1 MSSNEI
7 SAPESFTDID
17 LASLEA
23 AADLVG
29 EILPIPTPSIRWP
42 LVEKSLGLAPDATP
56 EVWVKHE
63 NHLPTGAFKVRGGVR
78 YFDWLKRAHPEVN
91 GVIAAT
97 RGNHGQ
103 SVAFAA
109 AVCGL
114 NSTVVVPVGNSGEKN
129 AAMRGYGANLIE
141 SGVDFNEALIVATEI
156 AEQRGLHMVPSFDWK
171 LVEGVA
177 TYGLEMFRNT
187 PPLDRLYVPVG
198 LGSGICGCLAARRA
212 LGLKE
217 RTQVIGVVA
226 EAAPCYKKSFQAGKL
241 VETEGVP
248 QTIADGVACRVPD
261 ADALDLILKEVT
273 KIISVEE
280 GAIRASIKSAVS
292 DMHQLCEG
300 AAALPF
306 AALAQ
311 DAANDPGGLRKQRV
325 GLVMSGGNVGKRDL
339 LTILGSK

>member
-1 MSSNEI
+1 MSSTQFL
-7 SAPESFTDID
+7 AAQSFTDID

-23 AADLVG
+23 TAELVAAA
-29 EILPIPTPSIRWP
+29 LPIPTPSIRWP
-42 LVEKSLGLAPDATP
+42 LLEKSLGLAADATP

-78 YFDWLKRAHPEVN
+78 YFNWLKKAHPEIS

-109 AVCGL
+109 AAAGMRA
-114 NSTVVVPVGNSGEKN
+114 TIVVPSGNSEGKN
-129 AAMRGYGANLIE
+129 AAMRAYGAELIE
-141 SGVDFNEALIVATEI
+141 RGADFNEAMIVAQAMA
-156 AEQRGLHMVPSFDWK
+156 AERGLHMVPSFDWK

-177 TYGLEMFRNT
+177 TYGLELFRKT
-187 PPLDRLYVPVG
+187 PPLDRLYVPIG

-212 LGLKE
+212 LGLE
-217 RTQVIGVVA
+217 NRTQVIGVVA
-226 EAAPCYKKSFQAGKL
+226 EAAPCYKKSFESGAL
-241 VETEGVP
+241 VETEGAP
-248 QTIADGVACRVPD
+248 QTIADGVACRVPN
-261 ADALDLILKEVT
+261 AEALEVILKRVT
-273 KIISVEE
+273 RIVSVSEA
-280 GAIRASIKSAVS
+280 AIRASIKSAIT

-311 DAANDPGGLRKQRV
+311 EASDDPDGLRGQRV
-325 GLVMSGGNVGKRDL
+325 ALVMSGGNVGHADL
-339 LTILGSK
+339 LSILR